1 MVTLVLGSPLRARG
15 FTLIELMIVMVVLAV
30 VISLASPALS
40 EMVRMQRIRSVAV
53 DLYADVT
60 LARSEAIK
68 RGAQVFVV
76 PRDSADW
83 ARGWDVATA
92 NPPTATTTLKSQDP
106 FSGGVATPCTTGSC
120 TVVTFGRAGRPT
132 TTAVTRFQVS
142 HSELAS
148 DKWRC
153 VSVDLAGR
161 PESKTGVCP

>member
-1 MVTLVLGSPLRARG
+1 MVTLRFGRPLRHRG
-15 FTLIELMIVMVVLAV
+15 FTIIELMIVMTILAV

-53 DLYADVT
+53 DLYADIT

-76 PRDSADW
+76 PRNSADW

-106 FSGGVATPCTTGSC
+106 FSGGVTTPCTTGTC
-120 TVVTFGRAGRPT
+120 TVVSMGRAGRPT
-132 TTAVTRFQVS
+132 TTAVTRFQVRDAQV
-142 HSELAS
+142 AS

-153 VSVDLAGR
+153 LSIDLAGR